1 MDSEEVK
8 ERIYAWKLNVSRQ
21 TASGSTMLSAMTRG
35 ASKKATRSWTDMTSD
50 PNHRSDHD
58 KFYSDE
64 KVRRACH
71 EMTRRNRGGSKTL
84 ESNRCFPKAQ
94 ESTD

>member
-50 PNHRSDHD
+50 SNHRSDHD
-58 KFYSDE
+58 KFQSDE
-64 KVRRACH
+64 KERRACH
-71 EMTRRNRGGSKTL
+71 EMTRRNRGSSKTV
-84 ESNRCFPKAQ
+84 ECDRCSLKAQ
-94 ESTD
+94 ERTD